1 MCGIVGIISINQKVC
16 ESSLKNMT
24 SAIRHRGPDAE
35 GIKIWTSD
43 NYSLGL
49 GHVRLSIIDLS
60 SNADQPM
67 VNEELGLSISYN
79 GEIYNFVEIKQELI
93 EKGYLFRTN
102 SDTEVILA
110 AYHQW
115 GQDCLLKFN
124 GMFAFAIY
132 DMRLGKLLLC
142 RDRAGVKPLYYY
154 FKDNIFL
161 FASEI
166 KAFHQ
171 NPHFKKELN
180 NNSVAAFLKL
190 GFIPSP
196 NTIFNNCHKLDGGTI
211 LIYDL
216 LNNSFELKRYWEINT
231 FFNYSKNLNSEES
244 ILADIESLLVSSFK
258 YRMVSD
264 VPVGIFLSGG
274 YDSSTVAA
282 VLQANSTSPINTFSI
297 GFNESSFNEAPY
309 AKEIA
314 KHIGAQ
320 HNEFYCSIS
329 DAKDLVSLIPKVY
342 DEPFGDSSA
351 IPTLLLSKMASN
363 KVKVVLSGDG
373 GDELFCGYGKYFNN
387 FSEFNRIAKLQGVK
401 KDIFQYLIKILTQ
414 SGVINHFPDLLAH
427 KILKAK
433 KVLSTESFSNKLRF
447 KIEPYHVNDF
457 ELEKILKISFY
468 PLSSAYDSINNLSSK
483 CSSIDILMAL
493 DFQTN
498 LIDDLLVKVDR
509 ASMAFG
515 LEVRE
520 PLLDYRLIEY
530 MAQIPSSV
538 KFTNNVPKYLMRK
551 ITHKYIPER
560 LMDRPK
566 MGFAIPKEK
575 WMRED
580 LSSLVKEV
588 ILDSKSASLIFDKVQ
603 LEGYVDKFFRK
614 QNLEAEKVW
623 NLFMFQYWYNAWM
636 E

>member
-1 MCGIVGIISINQKVC
+1 MCGIVGIISLNQKVS
-16 ESSLKNMT
+16 ENALKSMT
-24 SAIRHRGPDAE
+24 SAIRHRGPDAA
-35 GIKIWTSD
+35 GIKIWSTD

-67 VNEELGLSISYN
+67 VSEELGLSISYN
-79 GEIYNFVEIKQELI
+79 GEIYNFSEIKQELLR
-93 EKGYLFRTN
+93 KGYQFRSN

-132 DMRLGKLLLC
+132 DMRLGKLVLC

-161 FASEI
+161 FGSEI

-171 NPHFKKELN
+171 HPQFKKELSN
-180 NNSVAAFLKL
+180 DAVAAFLKL

-196 NTIFNNCHKLDGGTI
+196 NTIFNNCHKLDAGNI

-216 LNNSFELKRYWEINT
+216 LSNSFELRKYWQINT
-231 FFNYSKNLNSEES
+231 FFNHPKNQGSEES

-282 VLQANSTSPINTFSI
+282 VLQANSSTPINTFSI

-314 KHIGAQ
+314 KHIGSQ

-329 DAKDLVSLIPKVY
+329 DARELVSMIPKVY

-373 GDELFCGYGKYFNN
+373 GDELFCGYGKYYNN
-387 FSEFNRIAKLQGVK
+387 FTEFNKIAELNGVK
-401 KDIFQYLIKILTQ
+401 KDILKNLIKLLIR
-414 SGVINHFPDLLAH
+414 SGVTDKLPDLLAH

-433 KVLSTESFSNKLRF
+433 NVLSAKSYTNKLRF
-447 KIEPYHVNDF
+447 KIEPYHVNDI
-457 ELEKILKISFY
+457 ELEKILKKSFS
-468 PLSSAYDSINNLSSK
+468 PLPSSYDNIDHLSTN
-483 CSSIDILMAL
+483 CSSIDVLMAI

-520 PLLDYRLIEY
+520 PLLDFRLIEY
-530 MAQIPSSV
+530 MAKLPSSV

-551 ITHKYIPER
+551 ITHRYIPEK

-588 ILDSKSASLIFDKVQ
+588 ILDSQARSSVFNKVQ
-603 LEGYVDKFFRK
+603 LEEYVNRFFRK
-614 QNLEAEKVW
+614 RNLEAEKIW
-623 NLFMFQYWYNAWM
+623 NLFMFQYWYNVWM
-636 E
+636 

>member
-1 MCGIVGIISINQKVC
+1 MCGIVGIISLNQKVS
-16 ESSLKNMT
+16 ENALKSMT

-35 GIKIWTSD
+35 GIKIWTTD

-67 VNEELGLSISYN
+67 VSEELGLSISYN
-79 GEIYNFVEIKQELI
+79 GEIYNFSEIKQELLG
-93 EKGYLFRTN
+93 KGYQFRSN

-132 DMRLGKLLLC
+132 DMRLGKLILC

-161 FASEI
+161 FGSEI

-171 NPHFKKELN
+171 HPQFKKELSN
-180 NNSVAAFLKL
+180 DAVAAFLKL

-196 NTIFNNCHKLDGGTI
+196 NTIFNNCHKLDAGNI

-216 LNNSFELKRYWEINT
+216 LKNSFELRKYWQINT
-231 FFNYSKNLNSEES
+231 FFNHPKNQGSEES

-282 VLQANSTSPINTFSI
+282 VLQANSSTPINTFSI

-314 KHIGAQ
+314 KHIGSQ

-329 DAKDLVSLIPKVY
+329 DAKELVSMIPKIY

-373 GDELFCGYGKYFNN
+373 GDELFCGYGKYYNN
-387 FSEFNRIAKLQGVK
+387 FPEFNKIAELNGAK
-401 KDIFQYLIKILTQ
+401 KDILKNLIKFLIR
-414 SGVINHFPDLLAH
+414 SGVTDKLPDLLAH

-433 KVLSTESFSNKLRF
+433 NVLSAKSYTNKLRF
-447 KIEPYHVNDF
+447 KIEPYHVNDI
-457 ELEKILKISFY
+457 ELEKILKKSFS
-468 PLSSAYDSINNLSSK
+468 PLPSSYDNIDHLSTN
-483 CSSIDILMAL
+483 CSSIDVLMAI

-530 MAQIPSSV
+530 MAKLPSSV

-588 ILDSKSASLIFDKVQ
+588 ILDSQAISSVFNKVQ
-603 LEGYVDKFFRK
+603 LEEYVDKFFRK
-614 QNLEAEKVW
+614 RNLEAEKIW
-623 NLFMFQYWYNAWM
+623 NLFMFQYWYNVWM
-636 E
+636 